1 MLPSALR
8 ELMMKRALV
17 YMLVGMLALSAFDL
31 RAFAAPEYHGQVT
44 FGGIPVPGAT
54 VTATLGDKKLIAITN
69 QQGLYSFTDIDDG
82 VWKFQVEMFG
92 FATQTQDV
100 TVAADT
106 PSTKWDLKLL
116 SVDEITREVPVVCSA
131 TGGSECGGECEYV
144 GRRITDSAG
153 AECDSFSGR
162 GEVRPTIRRHNR
174 PHPRLP
180 IPPNAS
186 DNDLTQRAATGL
198 VVNGSVNNGAAS
210 AYAQMAS
217 FGNNRRGPASLY
229 NGALG
234 ITFNTSAL
242 NAASYSQLGIATPKP
257 SYNDVTILSAI
268 GGPIGIP
275 HHLINQSSF
284 FVAYQHAQNDAAS
297 TLTGLVPTM
306 LERNGDLSQTLGAAG
321 QPVKIYNP
329 ATNMPFAG
337 NIVPVSLQ
345 ARALLNEYPMPNV
358 TTPGNYNYQTPVLSA
373 SQVDSV
379 QSRASKNKGRN
390 QIFGNL
396 AYQRQTGQSKNLFG
410 FEDTTRSSGVVG
422 SVNWQRVFRPGG
434 IGYLSTL
441 FTYQYSRLATRVNP
455 FFANRTNVSGAAGI
469 LGNDQTPTNWG
480 PPNLSF
486 LSVANLSEPQYARN
500 ANQTQTFSNQ
510 ELWYHGKHA
519 LQFGGDIRRLQF
531 NVVSQQ
537 DARGTFSFTGAGT
550 QQMSGGVPVAGT
562 GSDLADFLLGTP
574 DTAAIAFGNADKYF
588 RGWSYDSYIDD
599 DWRLKT
605 GVTIHAG
612 LRWEFATPLTEE
624 KDRLVNL
631 DVTPGFTADAPVLAS
646 DPTGSITGQTYPD
659 FSACIRIFAE
669 SSRVWV
675 SRGVPKPI
683 LR

>member
-1 MLPSALR
+1 MFPSALR
-8 ELMMKRALV
+8 ELMMKRVLV

-82 VWKFQVEMFG
+82 VWKLQVEMFG
-92 FATQTQDV
+92 FATQTRDV

-116 SVDEITREVPVVCSA
+116 SVDEIAREVPIVSAQPAGPNAATSASTSAAALPSPPAPSA
-131 TGGSECGGECEYV
+131 TPSPAAGS
-144 GRRITDSAG
+144 SANNTP
-153 AECDSFSGR
+153 AQ
-162 GEVRPTIRRHNR
+162 
-174 PHPRLP
+174 
-180 IPPNAS
+180 PPAPAPANPANAS
-186 DNDLTQRAATGL
+186 DNDLTERAATGL

-210 AYAQMAS
+210 AYAQMAT

-321 QPVKIYNP
+321 QPAKIYNP
-329 ATNMPFAG
+329 ATNTPFAG

-358 TTPGNYNYQTPVLSA
+358 ATPGNYNYQAPVLSA
-373 SQVDSV
+373 SRVDSV

-396 AYQRQTGQSKNLFG
+396 AYQRQTGQSKNLFA

-441 FTYQYSRLATRVNP
+441 FTYQYSRLATRESV
-455 FFANRTNVSGAAGI
+455 FCESHKR
-469 LGNDQTPTNWG
+469 LG
-480 PPNLSF
+480 
-486 LSVANLSEPQYARN
+486 
-500 ANQTQTFSNQ
+500 
-510 ELWYHGKHA
+510 
-519 LQFGGDIRRLQF
+519 RR
-531 NVVSQQ
+531 
-537 DARGTFSFTGAGT
+537 R
-550 QQMSGGVPVAGT
+550 
-562 GSDLADFLLGTP
+562 
-574 DTAAIAFGNADKYF
+574 YF
-588 RGWSYDSYIDD
+588 R
-599 DWRLKT
+599 
-605 GVTIHAG
+605 
-612 LRWEFATPLTEE
+612 
-624 KDRLVNL
+624 
-631 DVTPGFTADAPVLAS
+631 
-646 DPTGSITGQTYPD
+646 Q
-659 FSACIRIFAE
+659 
-669 SSRVWV
+669 
-675 SRGVPKPI
+675 
-683 LR
+683 